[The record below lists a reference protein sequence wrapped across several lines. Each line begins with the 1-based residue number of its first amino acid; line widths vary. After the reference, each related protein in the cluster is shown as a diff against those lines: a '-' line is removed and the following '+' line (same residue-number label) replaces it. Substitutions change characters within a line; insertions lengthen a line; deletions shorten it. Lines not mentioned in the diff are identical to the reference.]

1 MNTKNISWNKVS
13 FKMAENYEEF
23 SVSLINLNYSYEDD
37 DFLALVE
44 LHGDL
49 NVVGYAIVWGN
60 NDDVKDITATYDD
73 SQFSMAKKEY
83 VETIKDLIS

>member
-1 MNTKNISWNKVS
+1 MNTKNISFDKIK
-13 FKMAENYEEF
+13 FKMADNYEEF
-23 SVSLINLNYSYEDD
+23 GISLISLSYFKEDD
-37 DFLALVE
+37 DFIAFVE

-73 SQFSMAKKEY
+73 SQFSVAKKEY
-83 VETIKDLIS
+83 VETIKDLF

>member
-1 MNTKNISWNKVS
+1 MNTKNISFDEIK

-37 DFLALVE
+37 DIIALVE

-49 NVVGYAIVWGN
+49 NIVGYAIVWGF
-60 NDDVKDITATYDD
+60 DDKIKGITATYNE
-73 SQFSMAKKEY
+73 SQFNVAKKEY
-83 VETIKDLIS
+83 VDTIKDLF

>member
-1 MNTKNISWNKVS
+1 MNTKNISVDKIK
-13 FKMAENYEEF
+13 FKMADNYEEF
-23 SVSLINLNYSYEDD
+23 GISLISLSYFKEDD
-37 DFLALVE
+37 DFIAFVE

-73 SQFSMAKKEY
+73 SQFSVAKKEY
-83 VETIKDLIS
+83 VETIKDLF